1 MSGKTNITGLFDV
14 SGNLTI
20 RAMGKYLRGELSMAE
35 REIVQKHL
43 DGSPFDRE
51 ALEGFQ
57 KHNSAQ
63 VDNEI
68 KALQAEVRQMTEK
81 TPKTGLIRSL
91 KRTYWYAAAAIVV
104 LFGVSA
110 FIIFMVR
117 GPVIQTQLAVNQP
130 DTTAIKAEEPIRED
144 QKQAISENEA
154 VPVTQQVTRIN
165 VVEDDAPATGE
176 VLTEVTEAEVAEVL
190 VDYEVIVDAETSA
203 VAENDD
209 DAAEEDVQME
219 VQAIGGVAVMDERVN
234 SKEKL
239 AGSEKRTGSSNQVL
253 ARSAGSNGNTMVTE
267 DEPDT
272 TMIFAVVE
280 IMPEFPGGGYAFYK
294 FLADSIQYPQL
305 AIENK
310 IQGKVYVQ
318 FVVEEDGSITDIK
331 VLRGIGGGCDEEAL
345 RIIKLMPN
353 WIPGKQNGK
362 PVRVL
367 YNLPIKFNLNK
378 SGNP

>member
-1 MSGKTNITGLFDV
+1 ME
-14 SGNLTI
+14 
-20 RAMGKYLRGELSMAE
+20 KYLRGELNMAE

-57 KHNSAQ
+57 KHSSAQ

-68 KALQAEVRQMTEK
+68 KVLQADVRQMAEK
-81 TPKTGLIRSL
+81 TPKAGLIRSL

-130 DTTAIKAEEPIRED
+130 DTKSVMADEPILED
-144 QKQAISENEA
+144 QKQAFSENET

-165 VVEDDAPATGE
+165 VVEDDAPAIGE
-176 VLTEVTEAEVAEVL
+176 ELTKVTEEAEVTEVL
-190 VDYEVIVDAETSA
+190 VDYEVIVDDETGA
-203 VAENDD
+203 VAEIAYDV
-209 DAAEEDVQME
+209 AAEDAQMV
-219 VQAIGGVAVMDERVN
+219 VQAIGGVAVTDDRVYN
-234 SKEKL
+234 EEKIT
-239 AGSEKRTGSSNQVL
+239 GSEKRTGSSYQTL
-253 ARSAGSNGNTMVTE
+253 ARSAVSKGNTMVT
-267 DEPDT
+267 DDAPDT
-272 TMIFAVVE
+272 NLIFTVVE
-280 IMPEFPGGGYAFYK
+280 KMPEFPGGGYAFYN

-318 FVVEEDGSITDIK
+318 FVVEEDGSITNIK

-345 RIIKLMPN
+345 RVIKLMPN

-367 YNLPIKFNLNK
+367 YNLPIKFILNK
-378 SGNP
+378 HGQPMHEQDNLPAKIDGLK